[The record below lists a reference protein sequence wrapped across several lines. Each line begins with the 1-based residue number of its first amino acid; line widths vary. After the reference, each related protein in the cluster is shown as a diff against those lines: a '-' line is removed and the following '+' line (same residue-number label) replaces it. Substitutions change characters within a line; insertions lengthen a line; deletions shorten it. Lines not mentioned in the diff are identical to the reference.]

1 RPLPDAAGAR
11 RANAQGHGQW
21 AAVKIMDL
29 RRRVADLTE
38 RERREVNELQLD
50 HRADSADG
58 QADTEADRARF
69 AERAVSH
76 SFGAELFVQ
85 AAIDAERAA
94 VSANVL
100 SEQRQLRLR
109 AHLLGERFIDRLGH

>member
-1 RPLPDAAGAR
+1 MLRSHSDAAGDR
-11 RANAQGHGQW
+11 RANDQGHGQL

-29 RRRVADLTE
+29 RRLVDDLIE
-38 RERREVNELQLD
+38 RERPEVNEPQPD
-50 HRADSADG
+50 PRADSADG
-58 QADTEADRARF
+58 QADPEADRARF

-109 AHLLGERFIDRLGH
+109 AHLL